1 MPQKVKKASIM
12 TIHLLRLIYK
22 LFSMR
27 LPAPTTNVSNH
38 HNDSSYKPEDFRN
51 KQGQIFQWKI
61 INTRSS
67 HMKMLG
73 NLILQIEL
81 RIIREDNCDFR
92 RRSSI
97 QPQVEYELMIPTSV
111 VNLGEFSCQH
121 HFTNQA
127 YDQDEVWK
135 TYTKW

>member
-51 KQGQIFQWKI
+51 KQGQIFQ
-61 INTRSS
+61 
-67 HMKMLG
+67 
-73 NLILQIEL
+73 
-81 RIIREDNCDFR
+81 
-92 RRSSI
+92 
-97 QPQVEYELMIPTSV
+97 
-111 VNLGEFSCQH
+111 
-121 HFTNQA
+121 
-127 YDQDEVWK
+127 
-135 TYTKW
+135 